1 MSRFSWWMLH
11 EAKWYIFS
19 FLTDFFFLLSSIDC
33 RLWYYF
39 CMFKFVTQNYVIFN
53 VFLKIFFCFLSRY
66 CLSVN
71 DLLCMQHIPLSRSCR
86 SGRHLHDLHL
96 SLLTC
101 FFFFLLKFALKRKCE
116 MQKHFF
122 FQNVKGKF
130 QNRKGSKK
138 KINKTNT
145 CKYASH
151 AINHV
156 SILKFYF
163 SCLYWNNH
171 SEFWYIFF
179 YKYKK
184 EK

>member
-19 FLTDFFFLLSSIDC
+19 FLTDFFLLSCIDC

-53 VFLKIFFCFLSRY
+53 VFFKIIFCFLSRY

-86 SGRHLHDLHL
+86 SGWHLHDLHL

-101 FFFFLLKFALKRKCE
+101 FFFFLLKFALIRKCE

-122 FQNVKGKF
+122 FKMSKENFKIGKVP
-130 QNRKGSKK
+130 RKK
-138 KINKTNT
+138 
-145 CKYASH
+145 
-151 AINHV
+151 
-156 SILKFYF
+156 
-163 SCLYWNNH
+163 
-171 SEFWYIFF
+171 
-179 YKYKK
+179 
-184 EK
+184 